1 MSHFNTQWV
10 CFGKLFLLCTLIVS
24 TVQLNG
30 QNSNSCGIRSND
42 VTNIQSSRGV
52 VGQAASLS
60 REGYNEWTNLGNA
73 VFEDRNSISVTIDAR
88 RSSEVLQLNDFG
100 FDLPNNVNITGIQVR
115 MAGNSD
121 AELSPWEMLVQLT
134 DASGNPVSDNRAGNE
149 LEGSAWNLDTLSS
162 IGHWTY
168 GSSADLWGT
177 SWSGADINSSNFGIL
192 LQSKNRQNSEIEL
205 NLDQVLIIVY
215 YDNPILI
222 CEDHNCIPVFVDF
235 DPNVIS
241 YNWSVQGGLTFE
253 PSSNNPNIINVT
265 AENVPFGDYLVCLD
279 RTYNDGRIETCCR
292 GIDYQDCSS
301 ASIGDFVWRDLNGN
315 GLQDPGESGIP
326 NCRVFLFT
334 ESLDFVGSMLTD
346 ENGNYLFTD
355 LAPGNYIIQ
364 VDQKDYCPTINN
376 STNPDLNS
384 DFFVAFLP
392 NGSSVITVGSG
403 EDRRDVDFGLVRKGA
418 IEGMTYIDVNGD
430 GILDP
435 SIDVKIPDVKVS
447 LVNSDQVIIECV
459 ISGPDG
465 GYTFNNV
472 PVGDYTLK
480 FDFSTEFIP
489 TIESIDNQLLA
500 NNCTNVITVGE
511 DDVIV
516 INAGVFRPAALGDF
530 VWLDSNDNGIQDPDE
545 PGIEGALVSLLS
557 CMGQL
562 IGEMTTDAN
571 GFYLFEGLAPGSY
584 MVCVDPQRND
594 LVPTTRNISSEDLD
608 SDSGEDGCSSCITLI
623 ENTTDLTIDFGFI
636 EGLIDIDVY
645 IFNDFNQD
653 NFADDNEPDFPGIT
667 VEIFTCDGQLIQTE
681 ITDDLD
687 GVWFNGIPADE
698 YYFRVSLPR
707 GFDFTEG
714 GVIDGTFGPG
724 TTRCFDGT
732 PPGFSLE
739 IGIFRSLVQID
750 VYTFIDENG
759 NNIDDN
765 ELPLGGVGVE
775 VFRCDG
781 TLIGSLTSDEMGAS
795 WIFNVPQGD
804 YYIRITAPEGF
815 ELVTDNGIITGAN
828 GPGTTNCFNT
838 FPEGFSIDIPLI
850 EVRTQPDLAQ
860 IDVYTFIDANGNNID
875 DNELPLGGVGVEVFS
890 CDGTLVGSL
899 ISNAMGASWI
909 FDVPQGDYYI
919 RITAPEGFDLVMGN
933 GIITNANG
941 PNTTNCFNTF
951 PVGFSLDIPLIE
963 TTTQPELA
971 QIDVYTFIDA
981 NGNNIDDNELPLGG
995 VGVEVFSCDGTLVGS
1010 LTSNAMGASQIFDV
1024 PQVDY
1029 FIRITAPEG
1038 FDLVMG
1044 NGIITNAN
1052 GPNTTNCFNT
1062 FPIGF
1067 SLDIP
1072 FIRTES
1078 DTNIVTISGSIF
1090 TDNNGS
1096 FFNDNEPPLGGVT
1109 VSLFDCSNNLIAT
1122 TVSDADG
1129 QFSFENI
1136 NEGDYYIRFENLSGF
1151 EIGSG
1156 SGSDVDNS
1164 NGIGTTACMNF
1175 NGTTNVEA
1183 GFIPLSTIGD
1193 FLWLDADENGIQG
1206 ANDPGI
1212 AGMNVILEDANGNQ
1226 LLTVTTDTDGLYI
1239 FSNIRPGTYR
1249 VVLEDI
1255 GDFVATAQNIGDP
1268 NFDSNLSSFNGVL
1281 ASEFLTTSDGVDR
1294 LDIDLGLSIEQAILG
1309 GLVFNDQAGDGVL
1322 RNNDQR
1328 IPGIPV
1334 SLFDE
1339 NGNFQQS
1346 TETDADG
1353 SYRFLNIIPGN
1364 YYVQFD
1370 IEDDQFFTTANVGTD
1385 ELFDSDVIDASG
1397 RTDLITLES
1406 GDVIQGVNAGI
1417 VSTLGCVSGIFWN
1430 DSNRDGVLDNADASI
1445 AGGNTANLKLTE
1457 EDRIEDAVVNL
1468 FTEDDLLVSTALTNT
1483 EGQYEFCDVAPGNY
1497 YVQFIIPTDFVFSPA
1512 NQGTDET
1519 LDSEVI
1525 DPINGSTDI
1534 ITVIPGVSIDN
1545 VNAGAFLQNT
1555 IVGGNVWLDENLNG
1569 ILDDNEN
1576 GISNIVINLRDES
1589 NNIVLTT
1596 QSNLEGDYR
1605 FTDPN
1610 PGSYF
1615 LQIILPDS
1623 LQLTESRVGNDPSV
1637 YSHFDEATRFTDQID
1652 VTEGFFIDIANAGL
1666 VESQSGFR
1674 SVNVSGL
1681 VWLDENRNGLLDNIE
1696 RGVSN
1701 VSVEVIR
1708 PDETI
1713 AEYVTTGPDGN
1724 YMIDEL
1730 VPGDYK
1736 IRVLERESYDLTE
1749 SFVGNDP
1756 TTQSHFTPITRES
1769 TLLSIDEGAV
1779 ISNMNAGFLTKPG
1792 SISGTAWNDEN
1803 ENGRFGN
1810 NENVISGL
1818 TINLLDI
1825 NRIRIAM
1832 TTTDANG
1839 QYRFDN
1845 LEPDVYIVQVIRGD
1859 QYESTTSFVGID
1871 PTIYS
1876 YILVASGTTPV
1887 TRLESGQNLE
1897 DINIGLIEVEIE
1909 VPDNNLLSGYVWEDM
1924 DANGSLDAD
1933 EEGQNGIRVR
1943 LLNEIGALVG
1953 VTNTTNN
1960 PDLGDPGFYSFD
1972 NVDSGNYTIS
1982 FDIDDQAS
1990 ITRLGND
1997 SKLTSEFVTD
2007 AFDFDTQSGM
2017 VVSAGYFFP
2026 GSIGDYVWNDLNQD
2040 GVQDADEIGANQFF
2054 IRLFNTQGDQIA
2066 FTFSDSDGAYS
2077 FDNLFPG
2084 EYYVEV
2090 DFQIGFSFSPAN
2102 EGTDESDTNITN
2114 ENGIGTT
2121 SNIII
2126 ESGTVDNSID
2136 IGLII
2141 SPASIGDFVF
2151 VDDNA
2156 NGVQDDNENGLNDI
2170 NVFLFDI
2177 NDNIVDQTVT
2187 ATVDGQDGKYLFEDV
2202 NVGDYYIVFD
2212 IPENMEITIKDQG
2225 GDDSKDSDVDNSQRR
2240 GSTSI
2245 FDLSAGELDLDIDAG
2260 VIIDLSI
2267 GDRVWQDVNN
2277 DGLLGISEPG
2287 VADVIVTLY
2296 DADGNYITETLTDNN
2311 GNYKFGNLN
2320 PTQYSLHFDI
2330 PETFTF
2336 TEKGTGASIFESI
2349 ANEDGTTDIIDLQDG
2364 LSRSDINVGL
2374 ISPSNEIAGLA
2385 WVDENSDG
2393 IYDSNEPLLEGI
2405 SVRLNSNIGQVID
2418 VTETGPTGRYVFT
2431 DLPNGAYVIEFGLD
2445 SGFDFTNRDEG
2456 SDDTVDSD
2464 VSSTGRTT
2472 VLGLGGQAVQ
2482 RYVYAGFVTSRAP
2495 GFTEI
2500 YPNPVLDGILDLRLK
2515 ARYDD
2520 TTPLFQLFNMN
2531 GQLVDSWT
2539 ADSPQAEGW
2548 KSYRVQLDNTLQD
2561 GYYTLKILVGRIQE
2575 IHKVILIRG

>member
-10 CFGKLFLLCTLIVS
+10 CFGKLFLFCTLIIS
-24 TVQLNG
+24 TIQLDG
-30 QNSNSCGIRSND
+30 QNSNSCDIRSND
-42 VTNIQSSRGV
+42 AISTQSSRGV
-52 VGQAASLS
+52 VGQATSLS

-73 VFEDRNSISVTIDAR
+73 VFEDRSSISVTIDAR

-121 AELSPWEMLVQLT
+121 AELSPWEMIVQLT

-162 IGHWTY
+162 VGHWTY

-177 SWSGADINSSNFGIL
+177 SWTGADINSSNFGIL
-192 LQSKNRQNSEIEL
+192 LQSKNRQNTEITL

-215 YDNPILI
+215 YDSPILI

-265 AENVPFGDYLVCLD
+265 AENVPFGDYLVCLE

-346 ENGNYLFTD
+346 DNGNYLFTD

-392 NGSSVITVGSG
+392 NGSRVFNLSSG
-403 EDRRDVDFGLVRKGA
+403 QDRRDIDFGLVRKGV
-418 IEGMTYIDVNGD
+418 IEGMTFIDVNGD

-447 LVNSDQVIIECV
+447 LVNSDQVVIECV

-465 GYTFNNV
+465 IYAFNNV

-480 FDFSTEFIP
+480 FDFPVEFIP
-489 TIESIDNQLLA
+489 TIESVDNQLLA
-500 NNCTNVITVGE
+500 NNCTNVITVDE

-545 PGIEGALVSLLS
+545 PGIEGALVSLFS

-571 GFYLFEGLAPGSY
+571 GFYLFEGLAPGNY

-608 SDSGEDGCSSCITLI
+608 SDSGEDGCSSCITLL
-623 ENTTDLTIDFGFI
+623 ENTTDLNIDFGFI

-653 NFADDNEPDFPGIT
+653 NFADENEPDFPGIT

-681 ITDDLD
+681 ITDDLG

-724 TTRCFDGT
+724 TTRCFNGT

-739 IGIFRSLVQID
+739 IGIFRSAVQID
-750 VYTFIDENG
+750 VYTFIDANG

-781 TLIGSLTSDEMGAS
+781 TLIGSLTSDE
-795 WIFNVPQGD
+795 
-804 YYIRITAPEGF
+804 
-815 ELVTDNGIITGAN
+815 
-828 GPGTTNCFNT
+828 
-838 FPEGFSIDIPLI
+838 
-850 EVRTQPDLAQ
+850 
-860 IDVYTFIDANGNNID
+860 
-875 DNELPLGGVGVEVFS
+875 
-890 CDGTLVGSL
+890 
-899 ISNAMGASWI
+899 MGASWI

-1010 LTSNAMGASQIFDV
+1010 LTSNEMGASWIFDV
-1024 PQVDY
+1024 PQGDY
-1029 FIRITAPEG
+1029 YIRITAPEG

-1062 FPIGF
+1062 FPVGF

-1072 FIRTES
+1072 FVRTES

-1096 FFNDNEPPLGGVT
+1096 FFNDNEPPLDGVT

-1136 NEGDYYIRFENLSGF
+1136 NEGDYYIRFESLSGF
-1151 EIGSG
+1151 EIASG
-1156 SGSDVDNS
+1156 NGSDVDNS
-1164 NGIGTTACMNF
+1164 NGVGTTACMNF
-1175 NGTTNVEA
+1175 DGTTNVEA
-1183 GFIPLSTIGD
+1183 GFIPLSSIGD
-1193 FLWLDADENGIQG
+1193 FVWLDIEASGVQDAG
-1206 ANDPGI
+1206 DPGI
-1212 AGMNVILEDANGNQ
+1212 SNMNVILEDANGSQ
-1226 LLTVTTDTDGLYI
+1226 LSTVTTDSNGLYM

-1268 NFDSNLSSFNGVL
+1268 NFDSNLGSFNGVL
-1281 ASEFLTTSDGVDR
+1281 ASEFLTISDGVDR

-1417 VSTLGCVSGIFWN
+1417 VSTLGCVSGVLWN
-1430 DSNRDGVLDNADASI
+1430 DSNRDGILDNADASI
-1445 AGGNTANLKLTE
+1445 AGGNTSNLRLTE
-1457 EDRIEDAVVNL
+1457 EGRIGDAVVNL
-1468 FTEDDLLVSTALTNT
+1468 FTEDDVLVSTALTDT
-1483 EGQYEFCDVAPGNY
+1483 EGQYEFCDLAPGNY
-1497 YVQFIIPTDFVFSPA
+1497 YVQFILPTDFVFSPP

-1534 ITVIPGVSIDN
+1534 ITVISGVSIDN

-1555 IVGGNVWLDENLNG
+1555 IVGGTVWLDENLNG

-1576 GISNIVINLRDES
+1576 GISNIVINLRDE
-1589 NNIVLTT
+1589 NNTIVLTT
-1596 QSNLEGDYR
+1596 QSNLDGDYR

-1615 LQIILPDS
+1615 LQIVFADS

-1637 YSHFDEATRFTDQID
+1637 YSHFDQATRFTDQID
-1652 VTEGFFIDIANAGL
+1652 VTEGSFIDIANAGL

-1713 AEYVTTGPDGN
+1713 AESVTTGPDGN

-1756 TTQSHFTPITRES
+1756 TTQSHFIPITRES

-1818 TINLLDI
+1818 TVNLLDI

-1845 LEPDVYIVQVIRGD
+1845 LEPDVYIVHVIRGD

-1876 YILVASGTTPV
+1876 HILVASGTTPV

-1990 ITRLGND
+1990 ITRLGSD

-2007 AFDFDTQSGM
+2007 AFDFDSQSGM

-2026 GSIGDYVWNDLNQD
+2026 GSIGDYVWNDLDQD
-2040 GVQDADEIGANQFF
+2040 GIQDADESGANQFF

-2121 SNIII
+2121 SNITI

-2141 SPASIGDFVF
+2141 SPASVGDFVF

-2170 NVFLFDI
+2170 NVFLFDT

-2267 GDRVWQDVNN
+2267 GNTVWQDDNN

-2296 DADGNYITETLTDNN
+2296 DADGNYITETQTDDN
-2311 GNYKFGNLN
+2311 GNYRFSNLN
-2320 PTQYSLHFDI
+2320 PAQYSLHFGI
-2330 PETFTF
+2330 PETFVF
-2336 TEKGTGASIFESI
+2336 TERGTGASIFESI
-2349 ANEDGTTDIIDLQDG
+2349 AHEDGTTDIIDLQDG
-2364 LSRSDINVGL
+2364 SSRSDINAGL
-2374 ISPSNEIAGLA
+2374 ISPNNEIAGLA
-2385 WVDENSDG
+2385 WLDENSDG
-2393 IYDSNEPLLEGI
+2393 IYDNNEPLLEGI

-2418 VTETGPTGRYVFT
+2418 VTETGPTGRYVFP

-2456 SDDTVDSD
+2456 SDDTLDSD

-2472 VLGLGGQAVQ
+2472 VIGLGGQAVQ
-2482 RYVYAGFVTSRAP
+2482 RYIYAGFVTSRAP
-2495 GFTEI
+2495 GFTEV
-2500 YPNPVLDGILDLRLK
+2500 YPNPVSDGMIDLRLK

-2539 ADSPQAEGW
+2539 AELPQAEGW

-2561 GYYTLKILVGRIQE
+2561 GYYTLKIQVGRIQE
-2575 IHKVILIRG
+2575 IHKVILVRG